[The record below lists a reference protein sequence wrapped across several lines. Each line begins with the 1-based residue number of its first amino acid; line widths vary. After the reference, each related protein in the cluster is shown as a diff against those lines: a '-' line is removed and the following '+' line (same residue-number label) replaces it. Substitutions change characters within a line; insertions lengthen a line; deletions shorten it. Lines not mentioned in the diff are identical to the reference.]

1 MGGIYIPKIK
11 DCRVR
16 QEGTRVLIISEGKLL
31 LDLPWRAALEISKGL
46 RTAAKLAEEQAEA
59 LKIIQDQAVI
69 QRAGFPVGLTDN
81 PDIQKEALKVAQ
93 HDRKLRR
100 FMPGGIKSEGAV
112 GTPTLIKKPPP
123 NKGGNNA
130 KL

>member
-1 MGGIYIPKIK
+1 MGVMIVPKRK

-31 LDLPWRAALEISKGL
+31 LDLPWKAALAISKGL
-46 RTAAKLAEEQAEA
+46 HTAAKLAEEQAKVLE
-59 LKIIQDQAVI
+59 IIKDQALI
-69 QRAGFPVGLTDN
+69 QRAGFPVGLTNN
-81 PDIQKEALKVAQ
+81 PAIQKEAMKVAQ
-93 HDRKLRR
+93 HDRDLRR
-100 FMPGGIKSEGAV
+100 FLPGGIKSESIV

-130 KL
+130 